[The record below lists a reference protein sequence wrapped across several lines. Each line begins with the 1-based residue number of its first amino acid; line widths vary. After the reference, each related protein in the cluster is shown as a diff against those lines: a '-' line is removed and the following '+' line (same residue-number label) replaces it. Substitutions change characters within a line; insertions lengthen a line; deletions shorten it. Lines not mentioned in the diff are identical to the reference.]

1 MSQTTH
7 QPSTSVTLADPG
19 DLGGA
24 ADAAVLA
31 DMQAAMATWAGH
43 LQGLG
48 TLTVQVNITDMNDS
62 SLLADGAPS
71 CGVAAGPLDGRTLVT
86 LSSESELSTGVHMSD
101 QADIVVDI
109 NSQNLGQLYLGG
121 GSVVPSGQYD
131 GLSLFE
137 HEIAHGLGFAG
148 ETTQQGALGSD
159 EELWDHYLTNI
170 GGVEY
175 FTGPNAE
182 KVAGGPVAVTYNLG
196 NGEDYAH
203 LADSR
208 ADPNA
213 RDLMSGLGLPA
224 GTSRPISDIDLA
236 ILADVGA
243 PITGIAGTAGVS
255 GASLE
260 VVGGSSTGSP
270 ATLSLAVGD
279 TGALTST
286 VVTLTLKDSF
296 GVLGTSRDIGAS
308 PGQGGHSLVL
318 AGSLAAVTSDLAS
331 LTYTATTPGSDLV
344 QLSILDSY
352 GNSGSGSLTVTVAPA
367 VSIRSVQASA
377 DAAGP
382 LDAGHVIRFTLAAST
397 ALTLGAT
404 SGLALQ
410 LSDGGTAAYDAAHST
425 ATSLAFTTTVTAG
438 QNSADLTV
446 TGLDLGGA
454 SVTDAHG
461 AALDLGSFATLAT
474 GLVID
479 TAAPA
484 APMRI
489 GLSAATD
496 TGLAGDDVTG
506 ARAPVLLGSAEAGST
521 VSVREGT
528 SLLGT
533 ATADARG
540 AWSLAAAG
548 LAQNSTHT
556 LSVTATDAAGNVS
569 AASSCTLTLDSL
581 APAAPTLSS
590 STSSGSTLT
599 STTLGGTAEAGSIVS
614 LADLVG
620 GQVLALGNATAAADG
635 TWHMASAA
643 LARGLNL
650 VSATAMDAAGNVS
663 AATSLALTIDAPA
676 PASPAVPASVPP
688 VVAAIASAVV
698 PAVPVVTV
706 LDAAASSFAAGSGTS
721 IVVSQTAQASVTG
734 AASASS
740 SMTLF
745 ANSGAVH
752 YANGGGTAIVVE
764 NGAGTMNLAGGVAG
778 SVLVAFT
785 GAAATR
791 YTGGAGADEIIA
803 GSGAL
808 GVTGGSAGSMMV
820 FGGTGSLDFTGG
832 AESDLVVG
840 GAGAATV
847 HAGRGGVFAGA
858 GGSMLFASGAG
869 TFLAGA
875 VDGDQMGAS
884 ALGGDMMVAGAG
896 NETLDGTLSATGN
909 LMFGGTGADQV
920 GLGLGADTFVGGGG
934 GASVQMG
941 SGDAQLYLGTGAAQ
955 TLSFTAGRTGGS
967 DTVTGF
973 RVGTDHLRLAGYA
986 NGPSVAARGSATT
999 IGLADGTSI
1008 VLEGVSVR
1016 TVDLLLA

>member
-7 QPSTSVTLADPG
+7 QLATSVTLTDPG
-19 DLGGA
+19 NLGGA

-31 DMQAAMATWAGH
+31 DMRAAMAAWAGH

-48 TLTVQVNITDMNDS
+48 TLTVQVNISDMNNS

-101 QADIVVDI
+101 QADIVVNI
-109 NSQNLGQLYLGG
+109 NSQNLGRLYLGG

-137 HEIAHGLGFAG
+137 HEIAHGLGLAG

-203 LADSR
+203 LANSR

-213 RDLMSGLGLPA
+213 NDLMSGLGLPA

-243 PITGIAGTAGVS
+243 PITGIAGTACVS

-260 VVGGSSTGSP
+260 VVGGSGASP
-270 ATLSLAVGD
+270 AALSLAVGD

-286 VVTLTLKDSF
+286 VVTLTLKDSL
-296 GVLGTSRDIGAS
+296 GVLGTSRDVGAS

-331 LTYTATTPGSDLV
+331 LTYTATAPGSDVV

-367 VSIRSVQASA
+367 VSIRSVRASA

-425 ATSLAFTTTVTAG
+425 ATSLAFTATVTAG
-438 QNSADLTV
+438 QNSADLMV

-461 AALDLGSFATLAT
+461 TVLDLGSFATLAT

-484 APMRI
+484 APARI

-506 ARAPVLLGSAEAGST
+506 APAPVLLGSAEAGST

-533 ATADARG
+533 ATANARG

-548 LAQNSTHT
+548 LAQNSTHA

-569 AASSCTLTLDSL
+569 AAASCTLTLDSL

-676 PASPAVPASVPP
+676 SSAAPASVPP
-688 VVAAIASAVV
+688 VVAAVASAAV
-698 PAVPVVTV
+698 PAVTV

-734 AASASS
+734 AAAASS

-764 NGAGTMNLAGGVAG
+764 NGAGTMNLAGGIAG

-808 GVTGGSAGSMMV
+808 DVTGGSAGSMMV
-820 FGGTGSLDFTGG
+820 FGGTGSLNFTGG
-832 AESDLVVG
+832 AESDIVVG

-858 GGSMLFASGAG
+858 GGSMLFASGTG

-875 VDGDQMGAS
+875 VDGDQMSAS

-896 NETLDGTLSATGN
+896 NETLEGTLSAAGN

-920 GLGLGADTFVGGGG
+920 GLGLGADTFVGGSG

-1008 VLEGVSVR
+1008 VLEWVSVR

>member
-1 MSQTTH
+1 VSQTTH
-7 QPSTSVTLADPG
+7 QLATSVTLTDPG
-19 DLGGA
+19 NLGGA

-31 DMQAAMATWAGH
+31 DMRAAMAAWAGH

-48 TLTVQVNITDMNDS
+48 TLTVQVNISDMNNS

-101 QADIVVDI
+101 QADIVVNI
-109 NSQNLGQLYLGG
+109 NSQNLGRLYLGG

-203 LADSR
+203 LANSR

-213 RDLMSGLGLPA
+213 NDLMSGLGLPA

-243 PITGIAGTAGVS
+243 PITGIAGTACVS

-260 VVGGSSTGSP
+260 VVGGSGASP
-270 ATLSLAVGD
+270 AALSLAVGD

-286 VVTLTLKDSF
+286 VVTLTLKDSL
-296 GVLGTSRDIGAS
+296 GVLGTSRDVGAS

-331 LTYTATTPGSDLV
+331 LTYTATAPGSDVV

-367 VSIRSVQASA
+367 VSIRSVRASA

-425 ATSLAFTTTVTAG
+425 ATSLAFTATVTAG
-438 QNSADLTV
+438 QNSADLMV

-461 AALDLGSFATLAT
+461 TVLDLGSFATLAT

-484 APMRI
+484 APARI

-506 ARAPVLLGSAEAGST
+506 APAPVLLGSAEAGST

-533 ATADARG
+533 ATANARG

-548 LAQNSTHT
+548 LAQNSTHA

-569 AASSCTLTLDSL
+569 AAASCTLTLDSL

-676 PASPAVPASVPP
+676 SSAAPASVPP
-688 VVAAIASAVV
+688 VVAAVASAAV
-698 PAVPVVTV
+698 PAVTV

-734 AASASS
+734 AAAASS

-764 NGAGTMNLAGGVAG
+764 NGAGTMNLAGGIAG

-808 GVTGGSAGSMMV
+808 DVTGGSAGSMMV
-820 FGGTGSLDFTGG
+820 FGGTGSLNFTGG
-832 AESDLVVG
+832 AESDIVVG
-840 GAGAATV
+840 
-847 HAGRGGVFAGA
+847 GA
-858 GGSMLFASGAG
+858 GGSMLFASGTG

-875 VDGDQMGAS
+875 VDGDQMSAS

-896 NETLDGTLSATGN
+896 NETLEGTLSAAGN

-920 GLGLGADTFVGGGG
+920 GLGLGADTFVGGSG

-1008 VLEGVSVR
+1008 VLEWVSVR

>member
-7 QPSTSVTLADPG
+7 QPATSVTLADPG
-19 DLGGA
+19 NLGGA

-31 DMQAAMATWAGH
+31 DMQTAMATWAGH

-48 TLTVQVNITDMNDS
+48 TLTVQVNITDMNDPS
-62 SLLADGAPS
+62 CLADGAPS
-71 CGVAAGPLDGRTLVT
+71 SGVAAGPLDGRTLVT

-101 QADIVVDI
+101 QADIVVNI

-148 ETTQQGALGSD
+148 ETTPQGTLGSD
-159 EELWDHYLTNI
+159 EELWDHYLSNI

-203 LADSR
+203 LADSY

-260 VVGGSSTGSP
+260 VFGGSGTSTGSP
-270 ATLSLAVGD
+270 AALSLAVGD

-286 VVTLTLKDSF
+286 VVTLTLKDSH
-296 GVLGTSRDIGAS
+296 GVLGTSRDVGAS

-318 AGSLAAVTSDLAS
+318 AGSLAAVTSDLSS
-331 LTYTATTPGSDLV
+331 LTYTATTPGSDVV
-344 QLSILDSY
+344 QLSVLDSY
-352 GNSGSGSLTVTVAPA
+352 GNSGSGSLTVTVDSA
-367 VSIRSVQASA
+367 VSIRSVRASA

-410 LSDGGTAAYDAAHST
+410 LSDGGTATYDAAHST
-425 ATSLAFTTTVTAG
+425 ATSLAFTATVAAG

-454 SVTDAHG
+454 SVTDAQG
-461 AALDLGSFATLAT
+461 TALDPASVATLADAT

-484 APMRI
+484 APSRI

-496 TGLAGDDVTG
+496 TGLAGDNVTSSS
-506 ARAPVLLGSAEAGST
+506 APVLLGLAEAGSA
-521 VSVREGT
+521 VSVREGG

-533 ATADARG
+533 ATANARG

-548 LAQNSTHT
+548 LAQNATHI
-556 LSVTATDAAGNVS
+556 LSLTATDAAGNVS

-590 STSSGSTLT
+590 STPNGSTLT

-614 LADLVG
+614 LADFVG
-620 GQVLALGNATAAADG
+620 GQVMALGNATAAADG

-650 VSATAMDAAGNVS
+650 VSATTMDVAGNVS
-663 AATSLALTIDAPA
+663 AATSLSLTIDAPA
-676 PASPAVPASVPP
+676 SSAVPASGLP
-688 VVAAIASAVV
+688 VAGAIAPAAA
-698 PAVPVVTV
+698 PAVTE
-706 LDAAASSFAAGSGTS
+706 LDAAASSFAASSGTT

-734 AASASS
+734 AAAASS

-745 ANSGAVH
+745 ADSGAVH

-764 NGAGTMNLAGGVAG
+764 NGANAMNLAGGEAG

-785 GAAATR
+785 GGAATR
-791 YTGGAGADEIIA
+791 YVGGAGADEIIA

-808 GVTGGSAGSMMV
+808 DVTGGSAGSMMV

-832 AESDLVVG
+832 AESDIVVG

-858 GGSMLFASGAG
+858 GGSMLFASGTG

-875 VDGDQMGAS
+875 MDGDQMSAS

-896 NETLDGTLSATGN
+896 NETLEGTLSATGN

-920 GLGLGADTFVGGGG
+920 GLGLGADTFVGGSG
-934 GASVQMG
+934 GASVQVG
-941 SGDAQLYLGTGAAQ
+941 SGNAQLYLGTGAAQ

-986 NGPSVAARGSATT
+986 DGPSVAARGSATT

>member
-1 MSQTTH
+1 VSQTTH
-7 QPSTSVTLADPG
+7 QLATSVTLTDPG
-19 DLGGA
+19 NLGGA

-31 DMQAAMATWAGH
+31 DMRAAMAAWAGH

-48 TLTVQVNITDMNDS
+48 TLTVQVNISDMNNS

-101 QADIVVDI
+101 QADIVVNI
-109 NSQNLGQLYLGG
+109 NSQNLGRLYLGG

-203 LADSR
+203 LANSR

-213 RDLMSGLGLPA
+213 NDLMSGLGLPA

-243 PITGIAGTAGVS
+243 PITGIAGTACVS

-260 VVGGSSTGSP
+260 VVGGSGASP
-270 ATLSLAVGD
+270 AALSLAVGD

-286 VVTLTLKDSF
+286 VVTLTLKDSL
-296 GVLGTSRDIGAS
+296 GVLGTSRDVGAS

-331 LTYTATTPGSDLV
+331 LTYTATAPGSDVV

-367 VSIRSVQASA
+367 VSIRSVRASA

-425 ATSLAFTTTVTAG
+425 ATSLAFTATVTAG
-438 QNSADLTV
+438 QNSADLMV

-461 AALDLGSFATLAT
+461 TVLDLGSFATLAT

-484 APMRI
+484 APARI

-506 ARAPVLLGSAEAGST
+506 APAPVLLGSAEAGST

-533 ATADARG
+533 ATANARG

-548 LAQNSTHT
+548 LAQNSTHA

-569 AASSCTLTLDSL
+569 AAASCTLTLDSL

-676 PASPAVPASVPP
+676 SSAAPASVPP
-688 VVAAIASAVV
+688 VVAAVASAAV
-698 PAVPVVTV
+698 PAVTV

-734 AASASS
+734 AAAASS

-764 NGAGTMNLAGGVAG
+764 NGAGTMNLAGGIAG

-808 GVTGGSAGSMMV
+808 DVTGGSAGSMMV
-820 FGGTGSLDFTGG
+820 FGGTGSLNFTGG
-832 AESDLVVG
+832 AESDIVVG

-858 GGSMLFASGAG
+858 GGSMLFASGTG

-875 VDGDQMGAS
+875 VDGDQMSAS

-896 NETLDGTLSATGN
+896 NETLEGTLSAAGN

-920 GLGLGADTFVGGGG
+920 GLGLGADTFVGGSG

-1008 VLEGVSVR
+1008 VLEWVSVR

>member
-1 MSQTTH
+1 VSQTTH
-7 QPSTSVTLADPG
+7 QPATSVTLTDPG
-19 DLGGA
+19 NLGGA

-31 DMQAAMATWAGH
+31 DMRAAMAAWAGH

-48 TLTVQVNITDMNDS
+48 TLTVQVNISDMNNS

-148 ETTQQGALGSD
+148 ETTQQGTLGSD
-159 EELWDHYLTNI
+159 EELWDHYLANI

-243 PITGIAGTAGVS
+243 PITGIAGTARVS
-255 GASLE
+255 GASLQ
-260 VVGGSSTGSP
+260 VVGGSGASP
-270 ATLSLAVGD
+270 AALSLAVGD

-286 VVTLTLKDSF
+286 VVTLTLRDSL
-296 GVLGTSRDIGAS
+296 GVLGTSRDVGAS

-331 LTYTATTPGSDLV
+331 LTYTATTPGSDVV

-352 GNSGSGSLTVTVAPA
+352 GNSGSGSLTVTVDPA
-367 VSIRSVQASA
+367 VSIRSVRASA

-382 LDAGHVIRFTLAAST
+382 LKAGHVIRFTLAAST

-404 SGLALQ
+404 AGLALQ

-438 QNSADLTV
+438 QNSADLMV

-461 AALDLGSFATLAT
+461 TALDLGSFATLAGAT

-484 APMRI
+484 APTRI

-506 ARAPVLLGSAEAGST
+506 APAPVLLGSAEAGST

-540 AWSLAAAG
+540 AWGLAAAG

-676 PASPAVPASVPP
+676 SSAAPASVPP
-688 VVAAIASAVV
+688 VVAAIASAAV
-698 PAVPVVTV
+698 PAVTV

-734 AASASS
+734 AAAASS

-808 GVTGGSAGSMMV
+808 DVTGGSAGSMMV

-832 AESDLVVG
+832 AESDIVVG
-840 GAGAATV
+840 DAGGATV

-858 GGSMLFASGAG
+858 GGSMLFASGTG
-869 TFLAGA
+869 TFMAGA
-875 VDGDQMGAS
+875 VDGDQMSAS

-896 NETLDGTLSATGN
+896 NETLEGTLSATGN

-920 GLGLGADTFVGGGG
+920 GLGLGADTFVGGSG

-986 NGPSVAARGSATT
+986 DGPSVAARGSATT

>member
-7 QPSTSVTLADPG
+7 QLATSVTLTDPG
-19 DLGGA
+19 NLGGA

-31 DMQAAMATWAGH
+31 DMRAAMAAWAGH

-48 TLTVQVNITDMNDS
+48 TLTVQVNISDMNNS

-101 QADIVVDI
+101 QADIVVNI
-109 NSQNLGQLYLGG
+109 NSQNLGRLYLGG

-203 LADSR
+203 LANSR

-213 RDLMSGLGLPA
+213 NDLMSGLGLPA

-243 PITGIAGTAGVS
+243 PITGIAGTACVS

-260 VVGGSSTGSP
+260 VVGGSGASP
-270 ATLSLAVGD
+270 AALSLAVGD

-286 VVTLTLKDSF
+286 VVTLTLKDSL
-296 GVLGTSRDIGAS
+296 GVLGTSRDVGAS

-331 LTYTATTPGSDLV
+331 LTYTATAPGSDVV

-367 VSIRSVQASA
+367 VSIRSVRASA

-425 ATSLAFTTTVTAG
+425 ATSLAFTATVTAG
-438 QNSADLTV
+438 QNSADLMV

-461 AALDLGSFATLAT
+461 TVLDLGSFATLAT

-484 APMRI
+484 APARI

-506 ARAPVLLGSAEAGST
+506 APAPVLLGSAEAGST

-533 ATADARG
+533 ATANARG

-548 LAQNSTHT
+548 LAQNSTHA

-569 AASSCTLTLDSL
+569 AAASCTLTLDSL

-676 PASPAVPASVPP
+676 SSAAPASVPP
-688 VVAAIASAVV
+688 VVAAVASAAV
-698 PAVPVVTV
+698 PAVTV

-734 AASASS
+734 AAAASS

-764 NGAGTMNLAGGVAG
+764 NGAGTMNLAGGIAG

-808 GVTGGSAGSMMV
+808 DVTGGSAGSMMV
-820 FGGTGSLDFTGG
+820 FGGTGSLNFTGG
-832 AESDLVVG
+832 AESDIVVG

-858 GGSMLFASGAG
+858 GGSMLFASGTG

-875 VDGDQMGAS
+875 VDGDQMSAS

-896 NETLDGTLSATGN
+896 NETLEGTLSAAGN

-920 GLGLGADTFVGGGG
+920 GLGLGADTFVGGSG

-1008 VLEGVSVR
+1008 VLEWVSVR